1 MYISVWKNIFLGWN
15 GLDGKAYHKWYGTS
29 TSWLFIN
36 NFVESMPHC
45 QEICNKQKKYNIL
58 AILSKDTQCGSHND
72 LGLYYCCLNVQNLMV
87 NVLLLYS
94 SLVCKD
100 GFNFLWCKASR
111 VKRCF
116 HEWKRSS
123 FFWVFF
129 FHDCWEPWTL

>member
-1 MYISVWKNIFLGWN
+1 MLHHQK
-15 GLDGKAYHKWYGTS
+15 
-29 TSWLFIN
+29 
-36 NFVESMPHC
+36 
-45 QEICNKQKKYNIL
+45 ICNKQKKYNIL

-94 SLVCKD
+94 SLVFKD

-116 HEWKRSS
+116 SPLVVDPIISMFLWSIVTLQFSMCVLTGPFEICSEKRRCNCRL
-123 FFWVFF
+123 V
-129 FHDCWEPWTL
+129 